1 MIDQHILDLEKGHN
15 KFKMRQRFYS
25 FAFKRALKIYCSVTT
40 YTQKKKK
47 KKKHNKKFW
56 IFITYPK
63 LYLARAGA
71 DGVHLSLSGYTLAHR
86 SILISVWILEIHHL
100 LYLGL
105 DFFLNLGL
113 NISLNLGLS
122 LKSVSISLRLDAI
135 LVSLSKSPADLNFSH
150 FPLIFSLGL

>member
-1 MIDQHILDLEKGHN
+1 MQLCLQKGPQNLLFCH
-15 KFKMRQRFYS
+15 Y
-25 FAFKRALKIYCSVTT
+25 LYP
-40 YTQKKKK
+40 KKKK
-47 KKKHNKKFW
+47 EKKKHNKKFW

-86 SILISVWILEIHHL
+86 SISISVWILEIHHL

-113 NISLNLGLS
+113 DISLNLGLS
-122 LKSVSISLRLDAI
+122 LKSVSISLKLDAI
-135 LVSLSKSPADLNFSH
+135 SVSLSKSPADLNFSH
-150 FPLIFSLGL
+150 FHLIFSLGL